1 MAATV
6 SENNTRVTFTISKEL
21 KLQIE
26 EQCKKDQRSF
36 SNLIN
41 VALTEYLNNHK

>member
-1 MAATV
+1 MAAHV
-6 SENNTRVTFTISKEL
+6 SENNTRITFTISKEL
-21 KLQIE
+21 KEKVE
-26 EQCKKDQRSF
+26 EQCIKDQRSF